1 MSTTMTAAPLLE
13 PAAQA
18 FAEATATPPFLLDAN
33 ELRDA
38 GVPVTA
44 VRYQGIIH
52 DFAML
57 NALRGTQPPT
67 RRSARR
73 SRSSAKRSPLA
84 EKGHHHGILGRVR
97 DHGAGGHARV

>member
-57 NALRGTQPPT
+57 NALRGTQAADAAVRQAIAFLGET
-67 RRSARR
+67 LAAR
-73 SRSSAKRSPLA
+73 
-84 EKGHHHGILGRVR
+84 
-97 DHGAGGHARV
+97 

>member
-13 PAAQA
+13 SAAQA

-57 NALRGTQPPT
+57 NALRGTQAADAAVRQAIAFLGET
-67 RRSARR
+67 LAAR
-73 SRSSAKRSPLA
+73 
-84 EKGHHHGILGRVR
+84 
-97 DHGAGGHARV
+97 